1 MKRKTLALLTALVA
15 ALSLTGCNIVDF
27 LNTPLFE
34 SKEEQIKEEDFAV
47 LPEISEEDLT
57 RIAETLEEEEEI
69 DAFGLFAGR
78 WICEDGSYCEVFTRA
93 EDGEKG
99 IVYYDNETGLLTE
112 AYYVT
117 ASLTDKENNLYALSY
132 PMGGN
137 NFEIYSVK
145 LSEDNQSFENI
156 DDQKT
161 FERVD
166 ETLWSG
172 INIMYIYPIQ
182 SLCIDSFVWSEES
195 AYKDKSE
202 RMDRWLYFV
211 TDLDWDGY
219 PEILKSGFYKGEKQ
233 THTYIYEYT
242 PGDAPQM
249 MDCEVLYNHDLIN
262 PVPSFYGSIFSTY
275 SVDTD
280 GPWSVY
286 KYEVSGNEDY
296 SSEDIFLQEYLMCIK
311 NNTVS
316 LEKICAQSIA
326 EETLYYDA
334 EGKEIS
340 KEEYNDIMHDNW
352 SDNKVFFE
360 GFTDITLGNMIES
373 MKKFT
378 NN

>member
-1 MKRKTLALLTALVA
+1 M
-15 ALSLTGCNIVDF
+15 
-27 LNTPLFE
+27 
-34 SKEEQIKEEDFAV
+34 
-47 LPEISEEDLT
+47 
-57 RIAETLEEEEEI
+57 
-69 DAFGLFAGR
+69 
-78 WICEDGSYCEVFTRA
+78 
-93 EDGEKG
+93 
-99 IVYYDNETGLLTE
+99 
-112 AYYVT
+112 
-117 ASLTDKENNLYALSY
+117 
-132 PMGGN
+132 
-137 NFEIYSVK
+137 
-145 LSEDNQSFENI
+145 
-156 DDQKT
+156 
-161 FERVD
+161 
-166 ETLWSG
+166 
-172 INIMYIYPIQ
+172 
-182 SLCIDSFVWSEES
+182 
-195 AYKDKSE
+195 
-202 RMDRWLYFV
+202 

-286 KYEVSGNEDY
+286 KYEVSGYEDY